1 MPVKTAKIILRALSP
16 VLALAFVLIFVF
28 AYRNLS
34 LLTFAVFL
42 LFSAFEREVPLSR
55 INFSAKKPK
64 RGKEIKHVMLSGDS
78 TFKDALR
85 YLDSSKY
92 LIFQFY
98 SDGMLDEITEDELY
112 GLMQTK
118 SIYDKII

>member
-1 MPVKTAKIILRALSP
+1 
-16 VLALAFVLIFVF
+16 
-28 AYRNLS
+28 
-34 LLTFAVFL
+34 
-42 LFSAFEREVPLSR
+42 
-55 INFSAKKPK
+55 
-64 RGKEIKHVMLSGDS
+64 MLSGDS

>member
-1 MPVKTAKIILRALSP
+1 MDNAKEVLDRLKEKYEIIIISMGACP
-16 VLALAFVLIFVF
+16 
-28 AYRNLS
+28 NL
-34 LLTFAVFL
+34 F
-42 LFSAFEREVPLSR
+42 
-55 INFSAKKPK
+55 
-64 RGKEIKHVMLSGDS
+64 GKEIWIKDNLPSTKFIGIDMKKHKDKSHVDMSGAVLIDDE
-78 TFKDALR
+78 KR